1 MPRSMTGFGR
11 AEAEYRDSR
20 YTVEIN
26 TLNSRYLEYQ
36 IRIPKILAPL
46 ENEVKNLLNSMFK
59 RGKIIITITQDQE
72 QPEDSIILDE
82 KKADAYFKIFNLLK
96 EKYSLKPDLSLQDF
110 AALPDLV
117 KIEKEEEDLLEI
129 WNNLRPVILQAA
141 EAVDRM
147 RVTEGENL
155 TRDMVERLKN
165 IEKYTGEIEDLSG
178 ENVKEYREKLKAK
191 IAEILGD
198 TPVDENRLA
207 TEIAF
212 FAEKSDITEE
222 CIRLRSHAE
231 QFESSLKESGPV
243 GKRLNFILQELN
255 REANTA
261 GSKSASYPI
270 SRRII
275 SIKEEVER
283 LREQVQNIE

>member
-11 AEAEYRDSR
+11 AEVEYRGNKL
-20 YTVEIN
+20 TVEIN
-26 TLNSRYLEYQ
+26 TLNSRFLEYQ
-36 IRIPKILAPL
+36 TRIPKSLTPL
-46 ENEVKNLLNSMFK
+46 ENDIKNLLNSRFK

-82 KKADAYFKIFNLLK
+82 EKADAYFRIFNLLK

-117 KIEKEEEDLLEI
+117 KIEKEEDDLKEI
-129 WNNLRPVILQAA
+129 WDNLQPVILEAA
-141 EAVDRM
+141 EAVNKM
-147 RVTEGENL
+147 RIAEGENL
-155 TRDMVERLKN
+155 SRDMVDRLKS
-165 IEKYTGEIEDLSG
+165 IEKFTGEIEKLSG

-191 IAEILGD
+191 VAEIVGD
-198 TPVDENRLA
+198 SPIDENRLA
-207 TEIAF
+207 MEIAL

-231 QFESSLKESGPV
+231 QFADSLKESGPV

-270 SRRII
+270 SRRVI

-283 LREQVQNIE
+283 LREQIQNIE

>member
-11 AEAEYRDSR
+11 AETEYRGNKL
-20 YTVEIN
+20 TVEIN

-36 IRIPKILAPL
+36 IRIPKSLAPL
-46 ENEVKNLLNSMFK
+46 ENEVKNLLNSKFK

-82 KKADAYFKIFNLLK
+82 EKADAYFRIFNLLK

-110 AALPDLV
+110 ATLPDLV
-117 KIEKEEEDLLEI
+117 KIEKEEDDLKEI
-129 WNNLRPVILQAA
+129 WDNLQMVIIEAA
-141 EAVDRM
+141 GAVDKM
-147 RVTEGENL
+147 RIVEGENL
-155 TRDMVERLKN
+155 ARDMVARLKS
-165 IEKYTGEIEDLSG
+165 IEKNTGEIGNLSS
-178 ENVKEYREKLKAK
+178 ENVKEYREKLKAR
-191 IAEILGD
+191 IADIIGD
-198 TPVDENRLA
+198 SPVDENRLA
-207 TEIAF
+207 VEIALY
-212 FAEKSDITEE
+212 AEKSDITEE

-261 GSKSASYPI
+261 GSKSASYTI

>member
-11 AEAEYRDSR
+11 AETEYRGNKL
-20 YTVEIN
+20 TAEIN

-36 IRIPKILAPL
+36 IRIPKSLAPL
-46 ENEVKNLLNSMFK
+46 ENDIKNLLNSRFK

-82 KKADAYFKIFNLLK
+82 EKADAYFRIFNLLK

-117 KIEKEEEDLLEI
+117 KIEKEEDDLKEI
-129 WNNLRPVILQAA
+129 WDNLQPVILEAA
-141 EAVDRM
+141 GAADKM
-147 RVTEGENL
+147 RIVEGENL
-155 TRDMVERLKN
+155 ARDMVARLGSIKR
-165 IEKYTGEIEDLSG
+165 YTGEIENLSS
-178 ENVKEYREKLKAK
+178 ENVKEYREKLKAR
-191 IAEILGD
+191 IADIIGD
-198 TPVDENRLA
+198 SPIDENRLA
-207 TEIAF
+207 MEIALY
-212 FAEKSDITEE
+212 AEKSDITEE
-222 CIRLRSHAE
+222 CIRLRSHVE

-261 GSKSASYPI
+261 GSKSISYPI
-270 SRRII
+270 SRRVI

>member
-11 AEAEYRDSR
+11 AEAEYRDSKFA
-20 YTVEIN
+20 VEIN

-36 IRIPKILAPL
+36 IRIPKALAPL

-110 AALPDLV
+110 ATLPDLV
-117 KIEKEEEDLLEI
+117 KIEKGEEDLEEI
-129 WNNLRPVILQAA
+129 WNNLRPVILKAA

-147 RVTEGENL
+147 RIAEGENL
-155 TRDMVERLKN
+155 TMDMVERLKN
-165 IEKYTGEIEDLSG
+165 IERYTEEIGKLSG

-191 IAEILGD
+191 IAEIIND
-198 TPVDENRLA
+198 TPIDENRLA

-261 GSKSASYPI
+261 GSKSANYQI

-275 SIKEEVER
+275 SIKEEIER

>member
-11 AEAEYRDSR
+11 AEAEYRGNKL
-20 YTVEIN
+20 TVEIN

-36 IRIPKILAPL
+36 TRIPKSLTPL
-46 ENEVKNLLNSMFK
+46 ENDIKNLLNSRFK

-82 KKADAYFKIFNLLK
+82 QKADSYFRIFNLLK

-117 KIEKEEEDLLEI
+117 KIEKEDDNLKEI
-129 WNNLRPVILQAA
+129 WDNLQPVVLEAA
-141 EAVDRM
+141 EAVNRM
-147 RVTEGENL
+147 RIAEGENL
-155 TRDMVERLKN
+155 ARDMVDRLKS
-165 IEKYTGEIEDLSG
+165 IEKYAGEIERLSG
-178 ENVKEYREKLKAK
+178 ENVEEYREKLKAK
-191 IAEILGD
+191 VAEIVGD
-198 TPVDENRLA
+198 SPIDENRLA
-207 TEIAF
+207 MEIAL

-222 CIRLRSHAE
+222 CIRLRSHVE
-231 QFESSLKESGPV
+231 QFAGSLKESGPV

-270 SRRII
+270 SRRVI

-283 LREQVQNIE
+283 LREQIQNIE

>member
-165 IEKYTGEIEDLSG
+165 IEKYTGEIGDLSG

-231 QFESSLKESGPV
+231 QFENSLKESGPV

>member
-11 AEAEYRDSR
+11 AEVEYRGNKL
-20 YTVEIN
+20 TVEIN
-26 TLNSRYLEYQ
+26 TLNSRFLEYQ
-36 IRIPKILAPL
+36 TRIPKSLTPL
-46 ENEVKNLLNSMFK
+46 ENDIKNLLNSRFK

-82 KKADAYFKIFNLLK
+82 QKADAYFRIFNLLK

-117 KIEKEEEDLLEI
+117 KIEKEEDDLKEI
-129 WNNLRPVILQAA
+129 WDNLQPVILEAA
-141 EAVDRM
+141 EAVNKM
-147 RVTEGENL
+147 RIAEAENL
-155 TRDMVERLKN
+155 ARDMVDRLKS
-165 IEKYTGEIEDLSG
+165 IEKYTDEVEKLSG

-191 IAEILGD
+191 VAEIIGD
-198 TPVDENRLA
+198 SPIDENRLA
-207 TEIAF
+207 MEIAL

-231 QFESSLKESGPV
+231 QFAGSLKESGPV

-270 SRRII
+270 SRRVI

-283 LREQVQNIE
+283 LREQIQNIE

>member
-11 AEAEYRDSR
+11 AEAEYRDTKF
-20 YTVEIN
+20 TVEIN

-36 IRIPKILAPL
+36 IRIPKALAPL
-46 ENEVKNLLNSMFK
+46 ENDIKNLLNSTFK
-59 RGKIIITITQDQE
+59 RGKIIITITQDQD
-72 QPEDSIILDE
+72 QPENSIILDE

-117 KIEKEEEDLLEI
+117 KIEKEEEDLMEI
-129 WNNLRPVILQAA
+129 WNNLRPVILKAA

-147 RVTEGENL
+147 RIVEGENL
-155 TRDMVERLKN
+155 TRDMVDRLKN
-165 IEKYTGEIEDLSG
+165 IEKYTDEIGKLSG
-178 ENVKEYREKLKAK
+178 ENVNEYREKLKGK
-191 IAEILGD
+191 IAEIIGD

-207 TEIAF
+207 MEIAL

-231 QFESSLKESGPV
+231 QFESSLEESGPV